1 MKIAYLC
8 ADVGVPLDGSK
19 GASVH
24 LREMIHAWVKLGH
37 EVVLFTPNTP
47 PGDGFA
53 DVAVVTVPQESA
65 FEQVQPALKRLEV
78 QLDQKLRVRQDL
90 RNLGYNLA
98 FFDQAGAWLQ
108 DQAFDFI
115 YERYTL
121 FHHAGIDL
129 ARQFHLPHILE
140 VNAPLC
146 QEQEQMRG
154 LDIKALAHQ
163 LEQKVL
169 TESDQ
174 VIVVSDALRQFAQAL
189 GVDPQRIL
197 TLPNGV
203 DPEKFSPDVAD
214 GQSVRQH
221 YKLDGKD
228 VIGFIGTLKP
238 WHGVDSLVKAVALL
252 KEQRPDVHV
261 LIVGDGPQR
270 PALEQQ
276 VHQADL
282 NSQVTFTGT
291 VPYAQMPDHIAAL
304 DIAVAPYVEHADFY
318 FSPIK
323 LFEYM
328 ALEKPVV
335 AAGLGQVRDIIRQ
348 DETGILYEP
357 GNVAEL
363 GSALGR
369 LLDDPSRG
377 QQMGERARQ
386 QVVRQHTWTKNAERV
401 ISVAERLIDR
411 PSVASGQKDSN

>member
-24 LREMIHAWVKLGH
+24 LREMMHAWVKLGH
-37 EVVLFTPNTP
+37 EVVVFTPNAP
-47 PGDGFA
+47 PEDWFA
-53 DVAVVTVPQESA
+53 DVPVVTVPQESV
-65 FEQVQPALKRLEV
+65 FEQMQPALKRLEV
-78 QLDQKLRVRQDL
+78 QLDQTLRVRQDL

-98 FFDQAGAWLQ
+98 FFDHVGAWLE
-108 DQAFDFI
+108 DQSFDVV

-121 FHHAGIDL
+121 FHHAGVDL

-140 VNAPLC
+140 VNAPLS

-163 LEQKVL
+163 LEQRVL

-174 VIVVSDALRQFAQAL
+174 VIVVSDALHQFAQEL
-189 GVDPQRIL
+189 GVDAQRIL

-214 GQSVRQH
+214 GKSVRQR
-221 YKLDGKD
+221 YQLDGKN
-228 VIGFIGTLKP
+228 VVGFIGTLKP
-238 WHGVDSLVKAVALL
+238 WHGVDNLVKAVALL
-252 KEQRPDVHV
+252 KEQKPDVHV

-270 PALEQQ
+270 SALEHQ
-276 VHQADL
+276 VHQVNL

-304 DIAVAPYVEHADFY
+304 DIAVAPYVEHPYFY

-328 ALEKPVV
+328 SLCKSVV
-335 AAGLGQVRDIIRQ
+335 TAEIGQVRDIIKHG
-348 DETGILYEP
+348 ETGFLFEP
-357 GNVAEL
+357 GNAAEL
-363 GSALGR
+363 SAALGR
-369 LLDDPSRG
+369 LLNEPTLG

-386 QVVRQHTWTKNAERV
+386 QVIHQHTWTKNAERV
-401 ISVAERLIDR
+401 IEVAERLIETQ
-411 PSVASGQKDSN
+411 SVSANQKGSN